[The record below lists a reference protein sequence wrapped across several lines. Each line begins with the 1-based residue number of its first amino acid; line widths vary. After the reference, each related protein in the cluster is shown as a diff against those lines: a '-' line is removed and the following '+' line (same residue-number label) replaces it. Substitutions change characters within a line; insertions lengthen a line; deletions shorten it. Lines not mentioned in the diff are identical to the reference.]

1 MPAAV
6 ALVGA
11 IGSVGA
17 GMAAVGGTMAGF
29 AAAGIGTQLIAGAM
43 IGGGVLSGIGA
54 LTGNAKLQKWG
65 GVLSLA
71 GGVAGLATGAWSS
84 TASSVAEQ
92 SARESFRAAELGA
105 QSAADALG
113 GAAGGLADAAGGL
126 MQANAGS
133 DLGMLNSMTGA
144 QPAPMAAGAGAGAG
158 APSVTAPSVSM
169 PSGVN
174 LGSQGGVMQT
184 MTKAADGGGM
194 LSSLGGTLSSVGDK
208 VKPAFD
214 WMEKNPRI
222 TQAGTGLLTAG
233 LSGYAQ
239 QQAVKDQMRLQEEAQ
254 ARARQRMSDSVQGVN
269 VPVYQRKGG

>member
-29 AAAGIGTQLIAGAM
+29 LGAGLGTQLIAGAM

-54 LTGNAKLQKWG
+54 LTGNTKLQKWG

-71 GGVAGLATGAWSS
+71 GGIGGLATGAWSAVANDA
-84 TASSVAEQ
+84 ASAGFGGAEYGM
-92 SARESFRAAELGA
+92 AEAAAAGSGGLGGSLGA
-105 QSAADALG
+105 ASGALS
-113 GAAGGLADAAGGL
+113 
-126 MQANAGS
+126 QANAGA
-133 DLGMLNSMTGA
+133 LGTTDIGIGGA
-144 QPAPMAAGAGAGAG
+144 SAGGAPMGAT
-158 APSVTAPSVSM
+158 PPTT
-169 PSGVN
+169 VN
-174 LGSQGGVMQT
+174 LVNAGGTQGTAGGFQGAVDGIKQRVSDMLPGT
-184 MTKAADGGGM
+184 NATGGGM
-194 LSSLGGTLSSVGDK
+194 LKDSM
-208 VKPAFD
+208 A

-222 TQAGTGLLTAG
+222 TQAGAGLLTAG

-254 ARARQRMSDSVQGVN
+254 ARARQRMSDSVQGVR